1 MSLLS
6 ILSEDR
12 RPTLGGALVRCLTAD
27 AETVG
32 PLLAGLSAD
41 HVLALAGQAMC
52 HGVGPWWRDRLI
64 AQGLFKTLP
73 AAARE
78 ALEAQARERSARAAL
93 RDRELVTLL
102 ECLAE
107 RGIPVIALKGT
118 YLARAVYPRPGL
130 RPMGDMDLLFRT
142 DDLAATQAVLRGLGY
157 EQPGNLVRALADD
170 LSSAN
175 HLVPFARP
183 GATTIEVHFRL
194 ELPSA
199 PFAIDLDGLWA
210 RARPW
215 PFDGWSLLA
224 LAPEDLLL
232 HLCLHAA
239 YHHRFRIGLK
249 ALIDIAR
256 VVEVEPLD
264 WVACIGRAREWQAA
278 VPTFLCLSL
287 AQRLVG
293 APIPGP
299 VLAALAPP
307 RPAEAAL
314 LMLERTLLAARSAD
328 GHEAAPQRRRAYL
341 YGYRVHLSHM
351 MARPGW
357 RARAAFV
364 LAKVFP
370 SREVLDLHY
379 PGFQGSGWIRVMY
392 AVHWLV
398 HLGRFSQGLVAN
410 PRYWWTLRRL
420 DRRWFA

>member
-6 ILSEDR
+6 SRSEDR
-12 RPTLGGALVRCLTAD
+12 RTALGRELVRCLTAD

-41 HVLALAGQAMC
+41 HALALAGQAIC
-52 HGVGPWWRDRLI
+52 HGVGPWWRERLI
-64 AQGLFKTLP
+64 AQGLFKALS

-78 ALEAQARERSARAAL
+78 ALEAQAFERGARALL

-142 DDLAATQAVLRGLGY
+142 ADLAATQAVLRRLGY
-157 EQPGNLVRALADD
+157 MQGEHLVRAFA
-170 LSSAN
+170 AN
-175 HLVPFARP
+175 RSGAHHLVPFVRP

-199 PFAIDLDGLWA
+199 PFDIDLDGLWA

-215 PFDGWSLLA
+215 PLAGRPLLA
-224 LAPEDLLL
+224 LAAEDLLL
-232 HLCLHAA
+232 HLCLHTA

-256 VVEVEPLD
+256 VVEIETLD
-264 WVACIGRAREWQAA
+264 WDVCIGQAREWQAA

-287 AQRLVG
+287 AQRLVQ

-307 RPAEAAL
+307 RSAETAL
-314 LMLERTLLAARSAD
+314 LILELTLLAERSAD

-341 YGYRVHLSHM
+341 YGYRAHLSHM

-370 SREVLDLHY
+370 CRDVLELHY
-379 PGFQGSGWIRVMY
+379 PGFQGSDWIRVMY

-398 HLGRFSQGLVAN
+398 HLGRLIQGLVAN
-410 PRYWWTLRRL
+410 PRYWWSLRRL
-420 DRRWFA
+420 DRRWFS

>member
-1 MSLLS
+1 MAWPSRHGA
-6 ILSEDR
+6 DR
-12 RPTLGGALVRCLTAD
+12 RPALGGALVRCLTED
-27 AETVG
+27 AATLG
-32 PLLAGLSAD
+32 PWLVGLSAD
-41 HVLALAGQAMC
+41 RALALATQAEA
-52 HGVGPWWRDRLI
+52 HWVGPWWRDRLI
-64 AQGLFKTLP
+64 AQGLYKALP
-73 AAARE
+73 AAAR
-78 ALEAQARERSARAAL
+78 AVLEAQVHALSARALL

-130 RPMGDMDLLFRT
+130 RPMGDMDLLFRAA
-142 DDLAATQAVLRGLGY
+142 DLEAVQALLRRLGY
-157 EQPGNLVRALADD
+157 AQSGRLVRALADD
-170 LSSAN
+170 LSSAI

-194 ELPSA
+194 ERPSA
-199 PFAIDLDGLWA
+199 PFTIDHEGLWA

-215 PFDGWSLLA
+215 PLDGRPLLA
-224 LAPEDLLL
+224 PAPEDLLL

-239 YHHRFRIGLK
+239 YHHRFRISLK
-249 ALIDIAR
+249 ALLDIAR

-264 WVACIGRAREWQAA
+264 WDACIGRALEWQAA

-293 APIPGP
+293 AAVPGP

-307 RPAEAAL
+307 RSAETAL
-314 LMLERTLLAARSAD
+314 LMLERTLLVERAAD
-328 GHEAAPQRRRAYL
+328 GREAPPQLRRAYL
-341 YGYRVHLSHM
+341 HGYGVHLNNM

-357 RARAAFV
+357 RARAAFI

-379 PGFQGSGWIRVMY
+379 PGFRGSRWVRVMY

-398 HLGRFSQGLVAN
+398 HLGRLIQGLVAN

-420 DRRWFA
+420 DRRWFS